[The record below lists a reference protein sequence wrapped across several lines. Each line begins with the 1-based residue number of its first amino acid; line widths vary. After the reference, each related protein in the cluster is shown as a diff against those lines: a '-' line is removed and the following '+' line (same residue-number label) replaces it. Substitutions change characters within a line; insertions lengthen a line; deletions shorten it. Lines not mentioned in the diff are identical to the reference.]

1 MMRRSPLLLPI
12 LVLFA
17 LALPAYAATPDE
29 VADAV
34 RDQGFFIDD
43 GLPADPAAIS
53 AQVARAGN
61 GGFRFWVVLLDE
73 DPSGG
78 AITFADAVLDRLG
91 DGTVLVLSGGGEG
104 MASSVLDQPTMEGA
118 LDAGFSAGGGDI
130 GFVTE
135 VVDQLVGAPV
145 GAGTTIASGGSSSS
159 GGGGGGFI
167 ILLVVVAGLVLVVW
181 FVMRRSKKSGER
193 RSAEAIAEARGE
205 IRKQLDAMANQIL
218 EISDHVSATS
228 STEDNRYLQE
238 ASATFTEASELFE
251 DAKGLPEVEALSD
264 RLDVACWQ
272 LDAAQAVAEGKPVPP
287 KPAPEERHAC
297 FFDPTHRGPF
307 EDAELKT
314 SVASARTVR
323 VCRVDAAKLRAGDQ
337 PDSRMIEVGGR
348 SVPAASAPRSHG
360 GGGMG
365 AMDVFSVIRGGMAQ
379 AGNFNWGGG
388 TASRRSTGWLRGSR
402 SGRTSRRAGSSRS
415 SSSSSS
421 SRRSSS
427 TTRSRAGR
435 TRQRRRR

>member
-17 LALPAYAATPDE
+17 LAMPAHAATPDE
-29 VADAV
+29 VADTV

-61 GGFRFWVVLLDE
+61 GGLRFWVVLLDE

-118 LDAGFSAGGGDI
+118 LDAGFSAGGGDV

-145 GAGTTIASGGSSSS
+145 GAGTSIAPGGSSS
-159 GGGGGGFI
+159 GEGGGGGFV
-167 ILLVVVAGLVLVVW
+167 ILLVIVAALVLIVW
-181 FVMRRSKKSGER
+181 FVVRRSKKSGER
-193 RSAEAIAEARGE
+193 RSAEAIEEARGE

-228 STEDNRYLQE
+228 SSEDNRYLQE

-264 RLDVACWQ
+264 RLDVARWQ

-287 KPAPEERHAC
+287 KPDPEERHAC
-297 FFDPTHRGPF
+297 FFDPTHSGPF

-323 VCRVDAAKLRAGDQ
+323 VCSVDAAKLRAGDQ
-337 PDSRMIEVGGR
+337 PNSRMIEVGGR
-348 SVPAASAPRSHG
+348 SVPAASAPRSYG

-365 AMDVFSVIRGGMAQ
+365 AMDVFSVILGGMAQ
-379 AGNFNWGGG
+379 AGTFNWGGG
-388 TASRRSTGWLRGSR
+388 TASRRSRGWSGGSR
-402 SGRTSRRAGSSRS
+402 SRSTSPRSGWSRS